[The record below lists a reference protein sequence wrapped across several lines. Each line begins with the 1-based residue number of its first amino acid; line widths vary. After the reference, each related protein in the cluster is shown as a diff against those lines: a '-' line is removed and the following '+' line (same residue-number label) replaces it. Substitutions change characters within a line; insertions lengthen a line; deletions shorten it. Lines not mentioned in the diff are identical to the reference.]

1 MNLNVFLQQGLLP
14 LGSVQLGC
22 LSHSTKEPFRD
33 LFDPLDT
40 ESPHFIVKHQEN
52 FDEIAKDLGTIA
64 LHTRLIKLLSVAT
77 EPGNEGSV
85 KIDVDEVKSYHVID
99 I

>member
-1 MNLNVFLQQGLLP
+1 
-14 LGSVQLGC
+14 
-22 LSHSTKEPFRD
+22 
-33 LFDPLDT
+33 LDT

-52 FDEIAKDLGTIA
+52 FDEIVKDLSSIA

-77 EPGNEGSV
+77 ELGNEGSV
-85 KIDVDEVKSYHVID
+85 EIDVDEVKSYHVID

>member
-22 LSHSTKEPFRD
+22 LSHSTKELFRD

-52 FDEIAKDLGTIA
+52 LDEIAKDLGSIA
-64 LHTRLIKLLSVAT
+64 QSTRLIKLLSVAT

-85 KIDVDEVKSYHVID
+85 KIDVDEVKSYLVID